1 MPGPLLCGEVT
12 MIELREV
19 GFSYDGRSRALDG
32 VTLRVER
39 GERVVVLGLN
49 GSGKSTLGRLCN
61 ASLFATAGSVAVD
74 GVAVRP
80 DTALEVARLVGMVR
94 QDPRDQIVSS
104 QVADEVAFGPRN
116 LGLSRDEVR
125 ERVDEALEIC
135 GISELRERM
144 TTELSGG
151 QQQLLALAGVL
162 AMRPRYLVLDEVC
175 AQLDGSARR
184 RVRALVDELVRRGLG
199 VVEVAHDVGAV
210 FGAARV
216 VVLEAGRVAWSGEPG
231 AFFASEAAL
240 GAAGLVDDPMARAWA
255 HAAETGYDIGPR
267 ADIEG
272 LAAHLLRHGGLPIRL
287 RRFLAPRSE
296 GSAPHRLELSGVRV
310 EARGEERTILDDVAL
325 DALAGLTL
333 LLGATGSGKTTTAR
347 VAAGVLD
354 SDAGSVTLDDAP
366 VCAGAVGL
374 AFQRPD
380 DQLLADTVLDDI
392 AYAPRVAGLGEDE
405 ALARAHAAACALGVG
420 EQLFERSPFELSG
433 GQARRVAL
441 AGVVAAR
448 QGAVVLDEPT
458 AGLDAPSRELLHDVV
473 AGLVARGVAVAV
485 VTHDAGEWLDE
496 AREVV
501 LLAGGR
507 VAARATG
514 AEAAADPA
522 LFERAGLVPPP
533 EVRLRAALAKGAAD
547 A

>member
-1 MPGPLLCGEVT
+1 
-12 MIELREV
+12 MIELREA
-19 GFSYDGRSRALDG
+19 GFSYDGRTRVLDG
-32 VTLRVER
+32 VTLRVGR

-61 ASLFATAGSVAVD
+61 ASLFASAGSVAVD
-74 GVAVRP
+74 GVDARP
-80 DTALEVARLVGMVR
+80 ESALEVARLVGMVR

-125 ERVDEALEIC
+125 ARVDEALEAC
-135 GISELRERM
+135 GIADLRERM

-175 AQLDGSARR
+175 AQLDGAARR

-199 VVEVAHDVGAV
+199 VLEVAHDVETV
-210 FGAARV
+210 FGAAQV
-216 VVLEAGRVAWSGEPG
+216 VVLEAGRVAWSGEPREL
-231 AFFASEAAL
+231 FASEAAL
-240 GAAGLVDDPMARAWA
+240 AAVGLGRDPMARAWA
-255 HAAETGYDIGPR
+255 DAVATGYQIGSR
-267 ADIEG
+267 ADAEG
-272 LAAHLLRHGGLPIRL
+272 LAAHLRSHGLVPSRPRRPDALRPEGGV
-287 RRFLAPRSE
+287 S
-296 GSAPHRLELSGVRV
+296 HRLALSDVRV
-310 EARGEERTILDDVAL
+310 ARPGPGRAILDGVSL
-325 DALAGLTL
+325 DAPGGLTL

-347 VAAGVLD
+347 VAAGVLEP
-354 SDAGSVTLDDAP
+354 DAGSVALDDAP
-366 VCAGAVGL
+366 VRAGAVGL
-374 AFQRPD
+374 AFQRPE
-380 DQLLADTVLDDI
+380 DQLLADTVLDDV
-392 AYAPRVAGLGEDE
+392 AYAPRMAGLGEGE
-405 ALARAHAAACALGVG
+405 ALARARVAASALGVDEALLG
-420 EQLFERSPFELSG
+420 RSPFELSG

-473 AGLVARGVAVAV
+473 AGLVARGVAVVV
-485 VTHDAGEWLDE
+485 VTHDAGEWLGE

-507 VAARATG
+507 VVARVTG

-522 LFERAGLVPPP
+522 LFERAGLVPPI
-533 EVRLRAALAKGAAD
+533 EVRLAAALAGKGAPD

>member
-1 MPGPLLCGEVT
+1 
-12 MIELREV
+12 MIELREAC
-19 GFSYDGRSRALDG
+19 FSYDGRSRMLDD
-32 VTLRVER
+32 VTLGVAP

-61 ASLFATAGSVAVD
+61 ASLFATAGAVVVD
-74 GVAVRP
+74 GVAARP
-80 DTALEVARLVGMVR
+80 ESALEVARLVGMVR
-94 QDPRDQIVSS
+94 QDPRDQVVSS
-104 QVADEVAFGPRN
+104 LVADEVAFGPRN
-116 LGLSRDEVR
+116 LGLPRDEVR
-125 ERVDEALEIC
+125 ERVDEALGTC
-135 GISELRERM
+135 GISGLRERM

-175 AQLDGSARR
+175 AQLDGTARR
-184 RVRALVDELVRRGLG
+184 RVRALVDELVERGLG
-199 VVEVAHDVGAV
+199 VLEVAHDAAAV

-216 VVLEAGRVAWSGEPG
+216 VVLEAGRVAWSGEPR

-240 GAAGLVDDPMARAWA
+240 KAAGLGSDPMARAWA
-255 HAAETGYDIGPR
+255 DAAMTGYEIGPR
-267 ADIEG
+267 ADVEG
-272 LAAHLLRHGGLPIRL
+272 LAAYLCSRGDEPRP
-287 RRFLAPRSE
+287 RRGELCP
-296 GSAPHRLELSGVRV
+296 GSGAHRLTLSDVCV
-310 EARGEERTILDDVAL
+310 AARAPERAILDRVSL
-325 DALAGLTL
+325 DAPGSLTL

-354 SDAGSVTLDDAP
+354 PDAGSATLDGAP
-366 VCAGAVGL
+366 VRAGAVGL

-392 AYAPRVAGLGEDE
+392 AYAPRMAGLGEDE
-405 ALARAHAAACALGVG
+405 ALARARSAAGALGVG
-420 EQLFERSPFELSG
+420 EGLFDRSPFELSG

-458 AGLDAPSRELLHDVV
+458 AGLDAPSRGLLHDVV
-473 AGLVARGVAVAV
+473 ADLVARGVAVVV

-496 AREVV
+496 ARAVV
-501 LLAGGR
+501 LLAGGC
-507 VAARATG
+507 VVARATG